1 MSKWAA
7 ALCLLALLARGQT
20 DRVEQYRKEL
30 EQHRNSSEAHFWIGV
45 NFIEQKIWQS
55 AANELREA
63 LNGDLQ
69 PAWIEVWARI
79 YLGEVLDI
87 SGQHDRALNEYRQA
101 KRTKD
106 DYAGAQRFVDE
117 LITQASPI
125 TFRLSTGLDRIVP
138 PKVIERVEPEDTD
151 EARLVSLQ
159 GTVQV
164 VCKIG
169 EDGSLRDVSVKQGL
183 GLGLDE
189 RVVEAVRKWKFAPGT
204 FDGRPVA
211 MQMTVGVEYGRR
223 PERTSGWHLAG
234 AEFRPPEG
242 ASRPVIASAP
252 FPAGSHLSAQAYE
265 TVLRFPA
272 RRSFKATI
280 SFEVDE
286 HGVPRRFAI
295 DTGAL
300 PGIGEEAIAFLRT
313 WRFTPGLKD
322 GAAIAVPCKF
332 DFVWG
337 L

>member
-1 MSKWAA
+1 MPKWAA
-7 ALCLLALLARGQT
+7 VLSFLALLARGQT
-20 DRVEQYRKEL
+20 DRVEQYRKQL

-45 NFIEQKIWQS
+45 SFIEQKQWQK

-63 LNGDLQ
+63 MNGDLQ

-101 KRTKD
+101 KRTRD

-117 LITQASPI
+117 LLTQTSPI
-125 TFRLSTGLDRIVP
+125 TFRLSTDLDRIVP

-151 EARLVSLQ
+151 EARLVSLE
-159 GTVQV
+159 GTVQM
-164 VCKIG
+164 VCEIG
-169 EDGSLRDVSVKQGL
+169 EDGSLRDVSIKQGL

-189 RVVEAVRKWKFAPGT
+189 KAVEAVRKWKFAPGT
-204 FDGRPVA
+204 FDGRPIS
-211 MQMTVGVEYGRR
+211 MQISVEVEYGRGS
-223 PERTSGWHLAG
+223 ERTSSWHLAV
-234 AEFRPPEG
+234 AEFHTPEG
-242 ASRPVIASAP
+242 ASRPVITSGP
-252 FPAGSHLSAQAYE
+252 FPAGSHLSAKAYE

-272 RRSFKATI
+272 HRSFRATI
-280 SFEVDE
+280 TFEVDE
-286 HGVPRRFAI
+286 QGVPRQFGI

-300 PGIGEEAIAFLRT
+300 PGIGEDAIAFLRT

>member
-1 MSKWAA
+1 MSQCAA
-7 ALCLLALLARGQT
+7 ALCLVALLARGQT

-69 PAWIEVWARI
+69 PVWIEVWARI
-79 YLGEVLDI
+79 YLGEILDI
-87 SGQHDRALNEYRQA
+87 TGQHDRALNEYRQA
-101 KRTKD
+101 KRIKD
-106 DYAGAQRFVDE
+106 NYAGAQRFVDE
-117 LITQASPI
+117 LLAQASPI
-125 TFRLSTGLDRIVP
+125 TFRLSSELDRLVP
-138 PKVIERVEPEDTD
+138 PKVIERVEPEYTD
-151 EARLVSLQ
+151 EARLVSLE
-159 GTVQV
+159 GTVRLL
-164 VCKIG
+164 CDIG
-169 EDGSLRDVSVKQGL
+169 EDGSLRDVTVQQGL

-189 RVVEAVRKWKFAPGT
+189 KAVEAVRKWKFAPGT

-211 MQMTVGVEYGRR
+211 MQMTVEVEYGRGSG
-223 PERTSGWHLAG
+223 RTSSWHLGG
-234 AEFRPPEG
+234 AEFHPPEG
-242 ASRPVIASAP
+242 ASRPVITSAP

-272 RRSFKATI
+272 RRSFRAIIT
-280 SFEVDE
+280 FEVDE
-286 HGVPRRFAI
+286 QGVPRRFAI

-300 PGIGEEAIAFLRT
+300 PGMGEDAIAFLRS
-313 WRFTPGLKD
+313 WRFTPGVKD
-322 GAAIAVPCKF
+322 GAAIAVPCRF